1 MAPIQVRNSMGIYRK
16 LKVASIYLD
25 AIDLRFDEEELSV
38 KLGMILKSNTPSQ
51 KKTKKSKKK
60 KCFVE
65 YCCSENSACSRVAYK
80 RMA

>member
-38 KLGMILKSNTPSQ
+38 K
-51 KKTKKSKKK
+51 
-60 KCFVE
+60 
-65 YCCSENSACSRVAYK
+65 
-80 RMA
+80 